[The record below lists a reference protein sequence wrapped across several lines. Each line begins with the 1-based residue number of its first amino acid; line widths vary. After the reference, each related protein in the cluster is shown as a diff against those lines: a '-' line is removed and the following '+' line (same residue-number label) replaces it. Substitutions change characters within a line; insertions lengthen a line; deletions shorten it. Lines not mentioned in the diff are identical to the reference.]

1 MNESRITPWPLAIT
15 LAYGL
20 FALLTIGFVV
30 FAVRNPTD
38 LVSRD
43 YYRDEIQHQQR
54 IDSERRAQNDP
65 DAPTIVV
72 DKSARTCVVHFPGAV
87 PANGT
92 LTLYRPADAKLDRTV
107 PVSLDELQNQVLNL
121 ADAASGLWRL
131 RIEWT
136 RSNETYFSEEVLVL

>member
-1 MNESRITPWPLAIT
+1 MKKYSWPLAIA

-20 FALLTIGFVV
+20 FAVLTIGFVV

-43 YYRDEIQHQQR
+43 YYRDEIRHQER
-54 IDSERRAQNDP
+54 MDSEQRAQNDP
-65 DAPTIVV
+65 DAPTVAMN
-72 DKSARTCVVHFPGAV
+72 KAARTCVIHFPGTA
-87 PANGT
+87 PASGT
-92 LTLYRPADAKLDRTV
+92 LTLYRPSDAKLDRTV
-107 PVSLDELQNQVLNL
+107 AVSLDGKQSQTLDL
-121 ADAASGLWRL
+121 ADSVPGLWRL